1 MHACTHAYMY
11 KRPPFSP
18 PFPDIAPGAPKHDSD
33 ITPGT
38 TQHGSLEVVAEN
50 GTEKTDTVP
59 LRCPIAALPRPS
71 LVLGL
76 PPPLSP
82 NSTPGA
88 RPNMTR
94 SEVVADN
101 GTEEIDPIRTSYGTF
116 LETAQDD
123 VIKRIEDRIATWT
136 FLAPENQESMQV
148 LRYAV
153 GQKYDAHHDFFEE
166 DEKQQQGGHRYATV
180 LMYLTDG
187 FHGGETV
194 FPDSEKDK
202 QEKDDTWSD
211 CGKQGVAAK
220 PVKGDALLFF
230 SLKPS
235 AEPDLA
241 SLHAG
246 CPVLAGE
253 KWSAT
258 KWIHVRSFEEEED
271 GGEEGGKVS
280 SHSHPP
286 GACVDESEH
295 CPFPH
300 SRRPIAR
307 PRYRV
312 SAVAAAA
319 AIEVARVIRNDCS
332 PFPLRASPFPLPAS
346 PIPLPAAPFPLP
358 APHYPFAPPH
368 FPFPLPIT
376 PSRLPNSPSR
386 HPISS
391 SRSPLPLPASPFPLP
406 APHYPFPP
414 PRYPFPPPRYPFPP
428 PRFPFP
434 PPQFPFPPPHFLFP
448 LPITPSRLPITPSRL
463 PVSLSRLPIL
473 SSYQPIS
480 LTLSALSS
488 LLPSYHLPCFLY
500 HVLNP
505 AIQWRVLEAIATPL
519 LQVLLRPS
527 ARSLC
532 EQRPALGGILPISSS
547 LPALRYLRVLL
558 PPPRAGS
565 SSRPATLSLPFP
577 LPAYAPPIPAY
588 APPIPAYASPFP
600 TYASL
605 FLAFTSPLHALATIS
620 PASPTCLQNPSFPCH
635 NFSSTPIPFKPLPSH
650 PLPVPPI
657 PFQTLPFPFQS
668 LPSHFKPFHSPSSP
682 SHPIPLPPSHPLPAP
697 PILCR

>member
-1 MHACTHAYMY
+1 MGRRQWQFSCNAHC
-11 KRPPFSP
+11 RPPPLPHSP
-18 PFPDIAPGAPKHDSD
+18 IPALRPSFPTLPQARPSM
-33 ITPGT
+33 
-38 TQHGSLEVVAEN
+38 SRSEVVADN
-50 GTEKTDTVP
+50 GTPEIDSTSLHCSIV
-59 LRCPIAALPRPS
+59 ALPHPSTASPLHTTPPPSPGHYPRHDPTWLARSGGGEWDREDRHRSPALPHRCTSPS
-71 LVLGL
+71 L
-76 PPPLSP
+76 PC
-82 NSTPGA
+82 A

-295 CPFPH
+295 CPLWAKAGECEKNPGYMH
-300 SRRPIAR
+300 S
-307 PRYRV
+307 
-312 SAVAAAA
+312 S
-319 AIEVARVIRNDCS
+319 C
-332 PFPLRASPFPLPAS
+332 
-346 PIPLPAAPFPLP
+346 
-358 APHYPFAPPH
+358 
-368 FPFPLPIT
+368 
-376 PSRLPNSPSR
+376 
-386 HPISS
+386 
-391 SRSPLPLPASPFPLP
+391 
-406 APHYPFPP
+406 
-414 PRYPFPPPRYPFPP
+414 
-428 PRFPFP
+428 
-434 PPQFPFPPPHFLFP
+434 
-448 LPITPSRLPITPSRL
+448 
-463 PVSLSRLPIL
+463 
-473 SSYQPIS
+473 
-480 LTLSALSS
+480 
-488 LLPSYHLPCFLY
+488 
-500 HVLNP
+500 
-505 AIQWRVLEAIATPL
+505 
-519 LQVLLRPS
+519 
-527 ARSLC
+527 ARSC
-532 EQRPALGGILPISSS
+532 GKCS
-547 LPALRYLRVLL
+547 VL
-558 PPPRAGS
+558 A
-565 SSRPATLSLPFP
+565 A
-577 LPAYAPPIPAY
+577 
-588 APPIPAYASPFP
+588 
-600 TYASL
+600 
-605 FLAFTSPLHALATIS
+605 
-620 PASPTCLQNPSFPCH
+620 
-635 NFSSTPIPFKPLPSH
+635 
-650 PLPVPPI
+650 
-657 PFQTLPFPFQS
+657 
-668 LPSHFKPFHSPSSP
+668 
-682 SHPIPLPPSHPLPAP
+682 
-697 PILCR
+697 